1 MRQRRSPAI
10 ILCGAISAFLFLG
23 TLAPG
28 CSDDETN
35 GSTGDDAGSDT
46 ADNPDTAG
54 NPDTGDNPDTTGA
67 PDTADNPDATDN
79 DIDGQD
85 AGTDTGGSDSIE
97 DCDLGA
103 AAFGRPFGMF
113 EDHRLHFVGRDGD
126 TTQVRVARTYIEVGV
141 GESAIY
147 ELAGMAI
154 AHDGEVVCVT
164 DGVALGYEN
173 THHNWMDT
181 ATATHGAF
189 RYQLTLSFVVGPDDP
204 EEVFEITAMDAPD
217 RIAWGPVRLDLAN
230 P

>member
-1 MRQRRSPAI
+1 MGRFLHIVLGAALLTPA
-10 ILCGAISAFLFLG
+10 L
-23 TLAPG
+23 T
-28 CSDDETN
+28 
-35 GSTGDDAGSDT
+35 
-46 ADNPDTAG
+46 TAG
-54 NPDTGDNPDTTGA
+54 TAAAEEFPSGWYIVFGA
-67 PDTADNPDATDN
+67 GASAPTDN

-85 AGTDTGGSDSIE
+85 AGTNTGGSDSIE